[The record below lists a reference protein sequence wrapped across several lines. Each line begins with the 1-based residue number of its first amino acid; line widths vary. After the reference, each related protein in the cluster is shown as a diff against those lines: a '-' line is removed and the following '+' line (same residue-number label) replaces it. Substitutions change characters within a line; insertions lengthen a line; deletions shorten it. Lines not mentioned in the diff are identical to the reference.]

1 MRFLCLSVHPSIHP
15 SIPFPDSIKNGEDI
29 SYHVITLVSLP
40 GHTNTARRV
49 STSRQRRKSI
59 VYLSSI
65 FVVLKDEEKKV
76 GSGEQQWL
84 GELQSRSCADD
95 VFYFFLFFFCFSL
108 LFGFAIFFST
118 LPPRNGFPGSMAI
131 WNREIQAL
139 LPFQGGYTE
148 NGMVEVYLRILP
160 KPSTLIH

>member
-1 MRFLCLSVHPSIHP
+1 MCASCLSIHP

-40 GHTNTARRV
+40 GHVNTARRV
-49 STSRQRRKSI
+49 STSRQLQKSI
-59 VYLSSI
+59 VYLSPI
-65 FVVLKDEEKKV
+65 FVVLEDEEKKV

-108 LFGFAIFFST
+108 LFGFAIFFFYS
-118 LPPRNGFPGSMAI
+118 LPTKRVSGFHGNLEPRNPGPAAFSGRI
-131 WNREIQAL
+131 HREWYGRSL
-139 LPFQGGYTE
+139 FTY
-148 NGMVEVYLRILP
+148 
-160 KPSTLIH
+160 ST